1 MAKGEHK
8 GERQKLKML
17 YLAKI
22 LSAETDDE
30 HSLTMDEILQKLA
43 EYGVNADRRT
53 MYRDFEELRVFGLD
67 IIKEKRDRNC
77 FYHLGSRDFE
87 LPELKLLVDAVQ
99 ASRFITNTKSRNLI
113 RKLESLTSKYEA
125 GQLHRQV
132 IISGR
137 VKSMNESIYYN
148 VDKIHEGLNAGKKL
162 RFRYVQWD
170 MEKRL
175 VPRHDGA
182 WYVISPWTLM
192 WDNQQYYMVGY
203 DSDAGLIKHYRVDK
217 MQSISVTDERREGRE
232 AFREMNIPRY
242 ANSLFKM
249 FSGEERIVT
258 LEAEN
263 DMIGVIL
270 DRFGR
275 ETPIS
280 AAGEGRFRADVS
292 VAVSP
297 QFYGW
302 VFSMDGRIRI
312 AAPEEIRNEMK
323 EMLERLCEQCKEGK

>member
-22 LSAETDDE
+22 LSEETDDL
-30 HSLTMDEILQKLA
+30 HALTMDEILQKLS

-53 MYRDFEELRVFGLD
+53 MYRDFEELRIFGMD
-67 IIKEKRDRNC
+67 IIKEKRERNC
-77 FYHLGSRDFE
+77 FYHLASREFE
-87 LPELKLLVDAVQ
+87 LPEVKLLVDAVQ
-99 ASRFITNTKSRNLI
+99 ASRFITNTKSRVLI
-113 RKLESLTSKYEA
+113 RKLESLASRYEA

-132 IISGR
+132 IITGR

-148 VDKIHEGLNAGKKL
+148 VDKIHEAINAGKKI
-162 RFRYVQWD
+162 RYKYAQWD
-170 MEKRL
+170 LQKRL

-182 WYVISPWTLM
+182 WYVISPWALM

-203 DSDAGLIKHYRVDK
+203 DSAEEKLKHYRVDK
-217 MQSISVTDERREGRE
+217 MQNISLTGENREGRE

-249 FSGEERIVT
+249 FGGEEKNVI
-258 LEAEN
+258 LEAGN
-263 DMIGVIL
+263 NMVGVVL

-275 ETPIS
+275 ETPLE
-280 AAGEGRFRADVS
+280 AVDEEHFRAEVC
-292 VAVSP
+292 VAVSA
-297 QFYGW
+297 QFLGW
-302 VFSMDGRIRI
+302 VASMDGLVWI
-312 AAPEEIRNEMK
+312 AGPEEVKDQMREL
-323 EMLERLCEQCKEGK
+323 LERLKEKY